1 MKGEVEQPPDYLE
14 REREAASYLFSK
26 VGDIPG
32 YDLDIPG
39 QEKGSVIGR
48 QCI

>member
-1 MKGEVEQPPDYLE
+1 MCSQTDHWTVQGG
-14 REREAASYLFSK
+14 AACGIGYLFSK